1 MNTDMSP
8 KNLVRG
14 LYRAVKVKTAQPP
27 YDTVHLKVIY
37 PAQMSGSPLEKDME
51 IVPAD
56 PAQAPFP
63 VVIFFGGINLEAQ
76 LYQWLAVDLAQRG
89 LVVVTFNWVVENL
102 PRIIALTPGVD
113 MKMWTPQTYGT
124 GPTASALSALLTE
137 LEQLQT
143 EGVLAGML
151 DLERIILGGH
161 SAGGRVALESADSEE
176 RLMRGLW
183 TNLQLFGRIDPRP
196 QSDTASLR

>member
-1 MNTDMSP
+1 M
-8 KNLVRG
+8 
-14 LYRAVKVKTAQPP
+14 
-27 YDTVHLKVIY
+27 
-37 PAQMSGSPLEKDME
+37 
-51 IVPAD
+51 
-56 PAQAPFP
+56 
-63 VVIFFGGINLEAQ
+63 
-76 LYQWLAVDLAQRG
+76 DLAQRG

-102 PRIIALTPGVD
+102 PGIIALTPGVD